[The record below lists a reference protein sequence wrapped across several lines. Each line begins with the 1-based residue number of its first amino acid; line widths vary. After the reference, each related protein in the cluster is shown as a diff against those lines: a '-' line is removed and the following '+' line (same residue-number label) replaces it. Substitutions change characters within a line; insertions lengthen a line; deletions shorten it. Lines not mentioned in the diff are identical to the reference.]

1 MRSPKLRKREEPAAT
16 ANWSNLC
23 LDVIQVVLEKLS
35 ATDFNRAK
43 AVCSGWLSASRQSV
57 RKQNQNIPWLILFPY
72 ERSYGYS
79 CRMLNPAEKG
89 LVYRSRNLGVEF
101 TQSRCIATCGSWLLM
116 FYFLRSQQRKLY
128 ILNPLTRERINLP
141 SLESRKCDIVFSPQ
155 EVRRFCF
162 GDQQSRRESAL
173 TEITDLS
180 SYDEKS
186 VLWVDERSK
195 NYLVVW
201 SHGGCCL
208 FFSKKE
214 GGDNVWRMF
223 PYVGTYGGLRDF
235 VCKGLILYIYT
246 KLSSI
251 EIYDFSGDSP
261 VALTNAPYPFH
272 CPTRFLP
279 AFIIERIAVTTSG
292 EPLMVRIYDIHEA
305 SCNFYV
311 YKKNHATN
319 KWDEMASLGD
329 HALILDLGITV
340 SAKDVQGF
348 KSNSIYFSGLSFG
361 TDNIFIYSLATHKV
375 EPFMASTNKFF
386 DARWFIPNV

>member
-1 MRSPKLRKREEPAAT
+1 MRSPKLGKREEAAT

-23 LDVIQVVLEKLS
+23 LDVIQMVLEKLS

-57 RKQNQNIPWLILFPY
+57 RKQNQIPWLILFPY

-101 TQSRCIATCGSWLLM
+101 TQSRCVATCGSWLLM
-116 FYFLRSQQRKLY
+116 YLVHGQPKLY
-128 ILNPLTRERINLP
+128 ILNPLTRDRINLP
-141 SLESRKCDIVFSPQ
+141 PLESRICDIIFSPQ
-155 EVRRFCF
+155 EVRRFCL
-162 GDQQSRRESAL
+162 GDQQSRRERAL
-173 TEITDLS
+173 TEEEMSDLS
-180 SYDEKS
+180 SKEEKS

-208 FFSKKE
+208 FFSKK
-214 GGDNVWRMF
+214 GDNVWRMF
-223 PYVGTYGGLRDF
+223 PYVNGLWDF
-235 VCKGLILYIYT
+235 VCKGLMLYMYT
-246 KLSSI
+246 RLSLI

-261 VALTNAPYPFH
+261 VSLTHAPFPFSYP
-272 CPTRFLP
+272 PRFLS
-279 AFIIERIAVTTSG
+279 AFIIHRIAVTTSG
-292 EPLMVRIYDIHEA
+292 EALMVRIYNIHKT
-305 SCNFYV
+305 SRSFYV

-329 HALILDLGITV
+329 QALIVDLGITV

-348 KSNSIYFSGLSFG
+348 KSNSIYFSGVTFG
-361 TDNIFIYSLATHKV
+361 TSHIFIYSLATHKV

-386 DARWFIPNV
+386 DARWFIPDV

>member
-1 MRSPKLRKREEPAAT
+1 MEMRSPKLRKREEAAT
-16 ANWSNLC
+16 SNWSNLC
-23 LDVIQVVLEKLS
+23 LDVIQIVLEKLS

-57 RKQNQNIPWLILFPY
+57 RKQNQIPWLILFPY

-116 FYFLRSQQRKLY
+116 YLFRGQPKLY
-128 ILNPLTRERINLP
+128 ILNPLTRDRINLP
-141 SLESRKCDIVFSPQ
+141 PLESRKCDIIFSPQ
-155 EVRRFCF
+155 EVRLFCQ

-173 TEITDLS
+173 TEEICDLS
-180 SYDEKS
+180 SKDEKS

-201 SHGGCCL
+201 SHGDCCL
-208 FFSKKE
+208 FFSKK
-214 GGDNVWRMF
+214 GDNVWRMF
-223 PYVGTYGGLRDF
+223 PYVGISGLWDF
-235 VCKGLILYIYT
+235 VCKGLMLYMYT
-246 KLSSI
+246 RLSLI

-261 VALTNAPYPFH
+261 LALTHALFS
-272 CPTRFLP
+272 CPSRFLSGYT
-279 AFIIERIAVTTSG
+279 IERIAVTTSG
-292 EPLMVRIYDIHEA
+292 EALMVRIYNIRKTFR
-305 SCNFYV
+305 SFYV
-311 YKKNHATN
+311 HKKNHATN

-329 HALILDLGITV
+329 QALILDLGITV

-348 KSNSIYFSGLSFG
+348 KSNSIYFSGVSFG
-361 TDNIFIYSLATHKV
+361 TNHIFIYNLATHKV

-386 DARWFIPNV
+386 DARWFIPDV

>member
-1 MRSPKLRKREEPAAT
+1 MRSPKLRKREEAAT

-23 LDVIQVVLEKLS
+23 LDVIQMVLEKLS

-57 RKQNQNIPWLILFPY
+57 RKQNQIPWLILFPY

-79 CRMLNPAEKG
+79 CRMLNPAEEG

-116 FYFLRSQQRKLY
+116 YLFRCQPKLY
-128 ILNPLTRERINLP
+128 ILNPLTRDRINLP
-141 SLESRKCDIVFSPQ
+141 PLESRKSDIIIFSPQ
-155 EVRRFCF
+155 EVRRFCH
-162 GDQQSRRESAL
+162 GDQQSRRERAL
-173 TEITDLS
+173 TEEICDLS
-180 SYDEKS
+180 SKDEKS

-201 SHGGCCL
+201 SYGGCCL
-208 FFSKKE
+208 FFSKK
-214 GGDNVWRMF
+214 GDKVWRMF
-223 PYVGTYGGLRDF
+223 PYVGTNGLWDF
-235 VCKGLILYIYT
+235 VCKGLILYMYT
-246 KLSSI
+246 RLSLI

-261 VALTNAPYPFH
+261 LALTHAPFF
-272 CPTRFLP
+272 CSSRFFP
-279 AFIIERIAVTTSG
+279 AFTIERLAVTTSG
-292 EPLMVRIYDIHEA
+292 EALMVGIYNIHKTFR
-305 SCNFYV
+305 SFCV

-329 HALILDLGITV
+329 QALILDLGITV

-348 KSNSIYFSGLSFG
+348 KSNSIYFSGVSFG
-361 TDNIFIYSLATHKV
+361 TSHIFIYSLATHKV